1 MTQATTA
8 AEAAPADSSEPALIL
23 VVGSINMDLV
33 ARCPRIPAPG
43 ETILGSD
50 FARHPG
56 GKGANGATAAGR
68 LADPRRQ
75 RVAMLGA
82 VGRDENGAAL
92 RRNLRERG
100 VDAERVRELD
110 GVPTGVALI
119 TVSDAGENSI
129 VVVPGAN
136 GRLRPE
142 DVEAVLPS
150 LSPAVVLM
158 QLEIPLETVARGAA
172 RGRAA
177 GARVLLDPAPA
188 PATLADGLLG
198 MIDVLMP
205 NEGELAALTGMPTG
219 SVEEAA
225 RAAARLRE
233 RGVRAVVVKRGAQ
246 GALIVD
252 ERGARPVGAPR
263 VRVVDTT
270 GAGDCF
276 DGALAVA
283 LSEGQEIDTAARF
296 ATHAAALACTRLGA
310 QEAQPTRE
318 DVERVLSPT

>member
-8 AEAAPADSSEPALIL
+8 AEAASAGSPDPALIL

-82 VGRDENGAAL
+82 VGRDETGVAL

-142 DVEAVLPS
+142 DAEAVLPS
-150 LSPAVVLM
+150 LSPTVVLM

-172 RGRAA
+172 LGRAA
-177 GARVLLDPAPA
+177 GARVLLDPAPV
-188 PATLADGLLG
+188 PATLTEDLLG

-205 NEGELAALTGMPTG
+205 NEGELAALAGMPTG

-225 RAAARLRE
+225 RAA
-233 RGVRAVVVKRGAQ
+233 RGCV
-246 GALIVD
+246 
-252 ERGARPVGAPR
+252 
-263 VRVVDTT
+263 
-270 GAGDCF
+270 
-276 DGALAVA
+276 
-283 LSEGQEIDTAARF
+283 SAACGRWW
-296 ATHAAALACTRLGA
+296 
-310 QEAQPTRE
+310 
-318 DVERVLSPT
+318 